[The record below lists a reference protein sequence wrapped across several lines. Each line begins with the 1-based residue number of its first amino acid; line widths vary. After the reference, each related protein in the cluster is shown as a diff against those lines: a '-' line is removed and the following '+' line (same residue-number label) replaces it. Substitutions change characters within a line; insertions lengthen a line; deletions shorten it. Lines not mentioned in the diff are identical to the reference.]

1 MHLAKKAVASYL
13 KGVHMMKDKSVF
25 KLAEIDAEKLAKSYG
40 LLNAPQLTIVSSSNK
55 RDDNDDK
62 MGSEENADGDE

>member
-1 MHLAKKAVASYL
+1 
-13 KGVHMMKDKSVF
+13 MMKDKSVF

-62 MGSEENADGDE
+62 MGSEEAVDGDE